1 MKQGHLF
8 GDKNPAGWIAVEEYD
23 SEKLAD
29 DSEDEKKLRS
39 TERRALSKLCGWKM
53 QSRSTAQAR
62 FRSSQERPLSGPF
75 TLPFSLFV
83 QSNSVFSPF
92 VSSLSSQTSAAHR
105 QVL

>member
-1 MKQGHLF
+1 M
-8 GDKNPAGWIAVEEYD
+8 EEYD

-39 TERRALSKLCGWKM
+39 TERRALSKLCGCKM
-53 QSRSTAQAR
+53 QSTAQAR

-75 TLPFSLFV
+75 TLSFSPFV

-92 VSSLSSQTSAAHR
+92 VSNLSSQTSAAHR